1 MSDKELVRDLYR
13 CAANAECRGC
23 HFREEKCQRCVD
35 AMLKAAA
42 DRIEELG
49 WHNAKTNPPTEPGHY
64 LTLRHSGIKNPI
76 PEYRFYTDVLSFVL
90 DGEDVDEREFR
101 GRKNMWYVYDP
112 DYCWLTYDNVAY
124 WAYIPEMPWED

>member
-1 MSDKELVRDLYR
+1 MNSKELVHYI
-13 CAANAECRGC
+13 RGC
-23 HFREEKCQRCVD
+23 IGGTKCRDCYFGESDGLHCVD
-35 AMLKAAA
+35 AILKAAA
-42 DRIEELG
+42 DRIEALG
-49 WHNAKTNPPTEPGHY
+49 WHNAKTNPPTRPGRY

-112 DYCWLTYDNVAY
+112 DYSWLTYDNVAY
-124 WAYIPEMPWED
+124 WAYIPEDPEED